1 MQALVAGG
9 MLLRRAKAESDRML
23 EASAEKLRLVM
34 ENESL
39 KKELEALQTL
49 DDSRK
54 KKNEVLL
61 EKVKRQDDA
70 ITKMQKELT
79 SKV

>member
-1 MQALVAGG
+1 MPLVAGG
-9 MLLRRAKAESDRML
+9 MLLQRAKAESDCML

-39 KKELEALQTL
+39 KKELAALQTL

-54 KKNEVLL
+54 KQNEVLL

-70 ITKMQKELT
+70 ITEMQKELT